1 MISGR
6 CITAPL
12 TSASIRHFTDNFKLR
27 LKNVAQAFEDNGVV
41 VGQKHTKDLHALLR
55 RMTMPITGKGRLA
68 AASVTRAAGSLESLA
83 GLTTFLPKRSAFCPG
98 LKSFFAPRMFMGY
111 LGIL

>member
-41 VGQKHTKDLHALLR
+41 VSQKHAEDFHPCLR
-55 RMTMPITGKGRLA
+55 PMTTPVTGNGMPA
-68 AASVTRAAGSLESLA
+68 VASVTGAVGCLGSLA
-83 GLTTFLPKRSAFCPG
+83 GLITLLRERFAFCPG
-98 LKSFFAPRMFMGY
+98 LKSCFTPRMLMDY
-111 LGIL
+111 